1 MSEPDPDGATRK
13 ALHTI
18 AAHVLAHRRF
28 DVSGRFGLR
37 AGPVGIATPSFG
49 DAPETIRISGVTLV
63 REVGATSTRTS
74 IPGSTLRDLASFV
87 DVDLDEP
94 FSCGADTP
102 PLGPVDVPFDVDP
115 TWAAQIGAWY
125 VLAWRVLDD
134 VLAPLPGPAEV
145 ATTQLWPE
153 HFDAATT
160 VTLPSV
166 EPVNLGF
173 SPGDS
178 FEDEPYLYVGP
189 WSPQRPGD
197 PSFWNAPFGAV
208 RRRSEVESSSDP
220 AEWCRRFLVEGLRLV
235 SSS

>member
-1 MSEPDPDGATRK
+1 
-13 ALHTI
+13 
-18 AAHVLAHRRF
+18 LAHRRF
-28 DVSGRFGLR
+28 DVTGRFGLR
-37 AGPVGIATPSFG
+37 AGPGGIATPSFG

-63 REVGATSTRTS
+63 REVGGTSTRAS
-74 IPGSTLRDLASFV
+74 IPGSTLGDLAGFV

-102 PLGPVDVPFDVDP
+102 PLGPVDVPFDVDAS
-115 TWAAQIGAWY
+115 WAAEIGAWY
-125 VLAWRVLDD
+125 ALAWRVLDD
-134 VLAPLPGPAEV
+134 AIASLTGPVEV

-160 VTLPSV
+160 VTLPSA

-173 SPGDS
+173 SPGDA
-178 FEDEPYLYVGP
+178 FEDEPYIYVGP
-189 WSPQRPGD
+189 SSPQRPGH

-208 RRRSEVESSSDP
+208 RRRSEVESSADP